1 MANKEKYYAV
11 WVGVTPGVYESWTEC
26 QLQVN
31 GYKGARYKSFN
42 TRSEAEAAYQSSPDD
57 YTVAPGRK
65 SPTAAASTEE
75 QAGGRRASA
84 PDAPLPNEVIENA
97 LAVDAAC
104 SGNPG
109 QMEYRGVHVGS
120 RQQQFHF
127 GPMYGTNN
135 IGEFLAIVH
144 GLALL
149 KQKQLDLPLYSD
161 SRNAILWVK
170 KKKCKTTLPRNA
182 KTEALFQLIERAER
196 WLSTNT
202 YTTPILKWET
212 SQWGEIPA
220 DFGRK

>member
-1 MANKEKYYAV
+1 MANKEKYYVV
-11 WVGVTPGVYESWTEC
+11 WVGVTPGVYASWTEC

-31 GYKGARYKSFN
+31 GYKGARYKSFH

-212 SQWGEIPA
+212 DRWGEIPA